1 MLTKHCLQEFILDC
15 QLRRLSPR
23 TVKGYHNNT
32 HNFLIYSEKH
42 YEITEVEEIRTVHI
56 KQYIQY
62 LLNKK
67 LTASYINGILKCL
80 RAFFHFTVQEEYIY
94 ANPTDKVRMQKI
106 DMRTYTQRVFSMYGG
121 EQKRVSMRFI
131 NPLLDTVIE
140 RFGTGAEVF
149 YRRADDT
156 HFIVSADVEISDQ
169 FYGWICGFRKKAVI
183 VSPPD
188 VVADF
193 QKFLGDIQGRYQSE

>member
-67 LTASYINGILKCL
+67 LSASYINGILKCL
-80 RAFFHFTVQEEYIY
+80 RAFFHFAVQEEYIY
-94 ANPTDKVRMQKI
+94 ANPTDKVRMQKPVCLFGLFSI
-106 DMRTYTQRVFSMYGG
+106 TFAVVTAMVNVGGLFRDGLLTQFFYVSFDSLTSVTVLCVITAMTAYQARLLSR
-121 EQKRVSMRFI
+121 KRNRQQNMV
-131 NPLLDTVIE
+131 N
-140 RFGTGAEVF
+140 A
-149 YRRADDT
+149 
-156 HFIVSADVEISDQ
+156 
-169 FYGWICGFRKKAVI
+169 
-183 VSPPD
+183 
-188 VVADF
+188 
-193 QKFLGDIQGRYQSE
+193 

>member
-32 HNFLIYSEKH
+32 LNFLIYSEKH

-80 RAFFHFTVQEEYIY
+80 RAFFHFAVQEEYIY
-94 ANPTDKVRMQKI
+94 ANPADKVRMQK
-106 DMRTYTQRVFSMYGG
+106 G
-121 EQKRVSMRFI
+121 
-131 NPLLDTVIE
+131 
-140 RFGTGAEVF
+140 
-149 YRRADDT
+149 
-156 HFIVSADVEISDQ
+156 SA
-169 FYGWICGFRKKAVI
+169 KAAAYCLRL
-183 VSPPD
+183 PG
-188 VVADF
+188 
-193 QKFLGDIQGRYQSE
+193 L

>member
-67 LTASYINGILKCL
+67 LTASLHQRDFEMSACILPLRCPRGIHLCKSH
-80 RAFFHFTVQEEYIY
+80 RQGTNAEG
-94 ANPTDKVRMQKI
+94 
-106 DMRTYTQRVFSMYGG
+106 TQ
-121 EQKRVSMRFI
+121 
-131 NPLLDTVIE
+131 
-140 RFGTGAEVF
+140 
-149 YRRADDT
+149 
-156 HFIVSADVEISDQ
+156 
-169 FYGWICGFRKKAVI
+169 GFDSNLQR
-183 VSPPD
+183 
-188 VVADF
+188 
-193 QKFLGDIQGRYQSE
+193 

>member
-32 HNFLIYSEKH
+32 LNFLIYSEKH

-80 RAFFHFTVQEEYIY
+80 RAFFHFAVQEEYIY
-94 ANPTDKVRMQKI
+94 ANPTDKVRMQNHLQI
-106 DMRTYTQRVFSMYGG
+106 HFS
-121 EQKRVSMRFI
+121 
-131 NPLLDTVIE
+131 
-140 RFGTGAEVF
+140 FGT
-149 YRRADDT
+149 
-156 HFIVSADVEISDQ
+156 I
-169 FYGWICGFRKKAVI
+169 RKQGAVI
-183 VSPPD
+183 GSLFSYFLAFKPWTMVYPD
-188 VVADF
+188 YLN
-193 QKFLGDIQGRYQSE
+193 KLS

>member
-32 HNFLIYSEKH
+32 LNFLIYSEKH

-80 RAFFHFTVQEEYIY
+80 RAFFHFAVQEEYIY
-94 ANPTDKVRMQKI
+94 ANPTDKVRMQK
-106 DMRTYTQRVFSMYGG
+106 RASAVAALTNALQ
-121 EQKRVSMRFI
+121 
-131 NPLLDTVIE
+131 PL
-140 RFGTGAEVF
+140 
-149 YRRADDT
+149 
-156 HFIVSADVEISDQ
+156 
-169 FYGWICGFRKKAVI
+169 
-183 VSPPD
+183 
-188 VVADF
+188 
-193 QKFLGDIQGRYQSE
+193 